1 MPRLIALK
9 PIGRYRPGDEFD
21 VRSRSDARLLKAIG
35 KAQDAP
41 PPAAPKPER
50 RTAAAVEDDEPERVV
65 PRYRRR
71 DMVAE
76 EA

>member
-9 PIGRYRPGDEFD
+9 SIGRYRPGDEFD
-21 VRSRSDARLLKAIG
+21 VRSRGDARLLKALG

-41 PPAAPKPER
+41 PPAVPKSDRRASTAEDDGPER
-50 RTAAAVEDDEPERVV
+50 AV

>member
-9 PIGRYRPGDEFD
+9 QIGRYRPGDEFD
-21 VRSRSDARLLKAIG
+21 VRSRGDARLLKAIG
-35 KAQDAP
+35 KAKDAP
-41 PPAAPKPER
+41 PPAAPKSER
-50 RTAAAVEDDEPERVV
+50 RAAVAAEADEAGAARH
-65 PRYRRR
+65 YRRR